1 MQEYD
6 QNDGVE
12 TVEPKSKLK
21 LIVFV
26 HFLIVAA
33 FFVATFFWG
42 NFA

>member
-1 MQEYD
+1 MQDFE
-6 QNDGVE
+6 QNNGVE
-12 TVEPKSKLK
+12 TVERKSKLK
-21 LIVFV
+21 LIVLV

>member
-1 MQEYD
+1 MQELE
-6 QNDGVE
+6 QNNGVE
-12 TVEPKSKLK
+12 TVERKGKLK
-21 LIVFV
+21 LIVLV